1 MKVWSQ
7 APQMNSE
14 KIKQILES
22 VAPFEL
28 TILGSENVAKM
39 IEKASSGD
47 KEEIIFTSEAGDSFN
62 YQAITTYIGSILK
75 LIMLSSDKK
84 NTLPSKADLLAFIEK
99 TMQPDHEII
108 GADKVN
114 EVVDLVLNQPENE

>member
-1 MKVWSQ
+1 
-7 APQMNSE
+7 MNSE